1 MHRTSLHRSLAVW
14 VVVALLAGIAP
25 RPSAAAASTAGGLTL
40 ETIMADPDWLGNP
53 PEDPYWSDDGRSI
66 YYERKQQGHEERD
79 LFRLDPQTGKS
90 EAVPYAERGS
100 IDVGGGELSHDRR
113 WKVYSRKGDLY
124 LKDLGSGA
132 IRQLTRTAE
141 EESAPHFLVGDS
153 RLSFK
158 RDTTVFVYDLV
169 SGLISQ
175 PAQLVLEKD
184 PAEDQ
189 PEGFLAEDQIRL
201 FDILKDKKKKR
212 DERRESERAEQKAD
226 PTRAPLPWYLGE
238 DLEVQDT
245 FLAPDGR
252 WMLVV
257 TGPKQPEGAS
267 KPAEMAQFVTESGN
281 VEMRK
286 VRSKVGQEK
295 PVNQGILLLDLDKHE
310 KHELDFS
317 KLPGIHDD
325 PLKDLREKAEK
336 ARKEKEE
343 KAKAEK
349 AEKDKTDAKKDDAK
363 DDKAKKDDKKAD
375 DKKDAKKADD
385 KAEARPVEVFTV
397 DFSDDG
403 QLAAISLHALDNKD
417 RWIVTVDR
425 EHPEPAVRHR
435 LTDPGWINWDF
446 NETGWMP
453 GTHTLVYTSEETG
466 FSQLYAWS
474 PDSPKARRLTD
485 GGKYEAGNFQ
495 PSRDG
500 KWVYYRANAGHPGI
514 HEVWRVDVASG
525 KAEQLTKL
533 GGDNAPYLSPDESK
547 LLVLH
552 STTTRHQ
559 ELYLQDNQPG
569 AEARALTQTHS
580 PEYLAI
586 DWSAPEIVAVPSTH
600 TASTASGPVYSR
612 VYTPKDFDPS
622 RKYPAV
628 MFVHGA
634 GYLQD
639 AHAGWS
645 SYFHEFMFQTVLT
658 QHGYVVL
665 DMDYRGSAG
674 YGRAWRTAIYRNMGH
689 PEVED
694 LQDGVAWLAAHKS
707 VDPKRVGVYGG
718 SYGGFLTFMS
728 MFREPDLFA
737 TGAALRPVTDWE
749 HYNQEYTANILN
761 NPDIDPEAYRRSSPI
776 EFAEGLKRPVLICHG
791 MVDDNVFFQDTVRL
805 VQRLIELKK
814 QNFETAVY
822 PVEAHGF
829 VQPTSWLD
837 EYRRIF
843 KQFERYVKPEGAI
856 APMAP

>member
-1 MHRTSLHRSLAVW
+1 MAPSPLRRSTVAAASALLA
-14 VVVALLAGIAP
+14 VALLAGLAP
-25 RPSAAAASTAGGLTL
+25 QTSAAATSATSATSGLTL

-53 PEDPYWSDDGRSI
+53 PENPYWSDDGRSI
-66 YYERKQQGHEERD
+66 YYERKRQGVNERD
-79 LFRLDPQTGKS
+79 LYRLDPETGKS
-90 EAVPYAERGS
+90 EAVPYTDRGAA
-100 IDVGGGELSHDRR
+100 DAGNDQAELSHDRR
-113 WKVYSRKGDLY
+113 WKAYSRKGDLY
-124 LKDLGSGA
+124 LKDLQTGS

-141 EESAPHFLVGDS
+141 EETAPHFLVGDS

-158 RDTTVFVYDLV
+158 RDKTVFVYDLV

-175 PAQLVLEKD
+175 PAELLLEKD
-184 PAEDQ
+184 PADDK
-189 PEGFLAEDQIRL
+189 PEGFLAEDQLRL
-201 FDILKDKKKKR
+201 FDVLKDKKRKK
-212 DERRESERAEQKAD
+212 DATREAERAEQKAD
-226 PTRAPLPWYLGE
+226 PTRPPLPWYLGE
-238 DLEVQDT
+238 EIEIQDT
-245 FLAPDGR
+245 FLSPDAR

-257 TGPKQPEGAS
+257 TAPKQPDSAS
-267 KPAEMAQFVTESGN
+267 KPAQMAQFVTESGN

-286 VRSKVGQEK
+286 VRSKVGQQA
-295 PVNQGILLLDLDKHE
+295 PVNQGVLLLDLEKHE

-317 KLPGIHDD
+317 KLPGIKED
-325 PLKDLREKAEK
+325 PLKELKEK
-336 ARKEKEE
+336 ARKAKEE
-343 KAKAEK
+343 KDSK
-349 AEKDKTDAKKDDAK
+349 
-363 DDKAKKDDKKAD
+363 
-375 DKKDAKKADD
+375 DKKDAKDEKKADKKAD
-385 KAEARPVEVFTV
+385 EKAEPRPVEVFTI

-446 NETGWMP
+446 NESVWLP
-453 GTHTLVYTSEETG
+453 GTHTLAFTSEETG
-466 FSQLYAWS
+466 FSQIYAWS
-474 PDSPKARRLTD
+474 PDGAPGGKPRRLTD
-485 GGKYEAGNFQ
+485 GGKYEASNIQ

-500 KWVYYRANAGHPGI
+500 KWIYYRANAGHPGI

-525 KAEQLTKL
+525 RAEQLTKL
-533 GGDNAPYLSPDESK
+533 GGDNVPYLSPDETK
-547 LLVLH
+547 LLILH
-552 STTTRHQ
+552 STTTRHE
-559 ELYLQDNQPG
+559 ELYLQDNRPG
-569 AEARALTQTHS
+569 DPSGSGTRALTQTHS

-586 DWSAPEIVAVPSTH
+586 DWSAPDIVAVPSTH
-600 TASTASGPVYSR
+600 GAPAPIYSR

-628 MFVHGA
+628 VFVHGA

-645 SYFHEFMFQTVLT
+645 SYFHEFMFQTLLN

-674 YGRAWRTAIYRNMGH
+674 YGRAWRTAIYRDMGH

-694 LQDGVAWLAAHKS
+694 LQDGVAWLAANKS

-728 MFREPDLFA
+728 MFRVPDLFA

-761 NPDIDPEAYRRSSPI
+761 SPDIDPEAYRTSSPI
-776 EFAEGLKRPVLICHG
+776 EYAEGLKNPVLICHG

-822 PVEAHGF
+822 PVESHGF
-829 VQPTSWLD
+829 QQPTSWLD

-843 KQFERYVKPEGAI
+843 KQFERYVKPEGAT
-856 APMAP
+856 APVAP